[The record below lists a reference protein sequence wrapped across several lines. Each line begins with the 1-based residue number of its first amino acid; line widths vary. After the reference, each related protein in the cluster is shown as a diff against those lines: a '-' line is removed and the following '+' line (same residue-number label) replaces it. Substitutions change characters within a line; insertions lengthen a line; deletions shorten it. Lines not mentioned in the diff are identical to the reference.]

1 MAQFAIDVSSLQ
13 SLFSQHLELFDEV
26 APKMLEEAA
35 PILEAEVVA
44 RSPVDTGMLK
54 KHIKL
59 QKPKKTKT
67 GAYISNVTI
76 TGTRTI
82 SGKSYRNMEIAAW
95 NEYGTSFR
103 DPRPFLRPAIAAK
116 NDAVVAKMQEVYNR
130 EVDKIG

>member
-26 APKMLEEAA
+26 APKMLKEAA

-44 RSPVDTGMLK
+44 RVPVDTGVLK

-59 QKPKKTKT
+59 MKPKKTKT

-76 TGTRTI
+76 P
-82 SGKSYRNMEIAAW
+82 GKRMVYGEIYRNMEIAAW

-116 NDAVVAKMQEVYNR
+116 NDAVVAKMREVYNR